1 MWLRMLPVVALGAS
15 LNISDIVTFSSR
27 DFTTQTTATSAA
39 NETAAFLLN
48 GGGGGGA
55 AGGGFGGGMG
65 DGPPDGPGRGGGA
78 RRSDD
83 ILVFG
88 MNFEIG
94 EVARGVLP
102 ASGDARTA
110 DRAAATP
117 RPPAS
122 PGGLLAALRYAAHYA
137 AAARRAA
144 AGLLRLAGR
153 MCKRRGAADATLAV
167 GVGGPSRPTQAT
179 TTAAK
184 AKAAKKK
191 RAGPFIAKAKAAKK
205 KKKKRGGTCPAAT
218 TTTAEVNGRDV
229 GVYEE
234 AGVEGAMARIAEF
247 MENLDDRFISLYGG
261 GSGRNLDGA
270 LDRMWSHTRILNN
283 VGWLG
288 LADADGNVNSV
299 LIKVTGLHNGDA
311 NGKATAEATEA
322 ILLDHALT
330 FSGLSPANV
339 NKAGAN
345 VFIDKDGSMWF
356 YLCAATVP
364 AGERGKRDLAELA
377 RRAGKKP
384 PSKWVLKTD
393 KRSRGVCK
401 RSRGVDAASRGVAKK
416 VSSTWTQAMDDAIV
430 SLVES
435 SGGVDGVSS
444 ADWKSLATRL
454 GKVKVDS
461 FGKRRYNTCRLR
473 YVEHLD
479 PTRITGSFSVTEMRV
494 VYEGL
499 IAGDTNAEIAAH
511 LPGRERKQPL
521 SGITCVLTGVFPEV
535 GGGADLNL
543 GKDGVRAMVE
553 SCGGRVTGAVSGKT
567 DILIVGKEPG
577 MSKVSKARAA
587 NVTLMTLHD
596 LKLGIAHGDVLAAAQ
611 PVVIKVFSAGY
622 GGNGGTGVRRGV
634 RAQPASP
641 SSPP

>member
-48 GGGGGGA
+48 GGGGGGGA

-94 EVARGVLP
+94 E
-102 ASGDARTA
+102 S
-110 DRAAATP
+110 RAC
-117 RPPAS
+117 S
-122 PGGLLAALRYAAHYA
+122 
-137 AAARRAA
+137 RR
-144 AGLLRLAGR
+144 
-153 MCKRRGAADATLAV
+153 
-167 GVGGPSRPTQAT
+167 
-179 TTAAK
+179 
-184 AKAAKKK
+184 
-191 RAGPFIAKAKAAKK
+191 
-205 KKKKRGGTCPAAT
+205 
-218 TTTAEVNGRDV
+218 
-229 GVYEE
+229 
-234 AGVEGAMARIAEF
+234 
-247 MENLDDRFISLYGG
+247 
-261 GSGRNLDGA
+261 
-270 LDRMWSHTRILNN
+270 
-283 VGWLG
+283 
-288 LADADGNVNSV
+288 
-299 LIKVTGLHNGDA
+299 VTGLHNGDA

-356 YLCAATVP
+356 YLCAAT
-364 AGERGKRDLAELA
+364 
-377 RRAGKKP
+377 
-384 PSKWVLKTD
+384 
-393 KRSRGVCK
+393 
-401 RSRGVDAASRGVAKK
+401 
-416 VSSTWTQAMDDAIV
+416 AMDDAIV

-494 VYEGL
+494 VYEDAAVDDAQRPPTPPPATPAPVETTPAPVETTPAPVETTPSTTTAPVETPAGGWTAAAVAAVFQGMDFCVTGNFYGL
-499 IAGDTNAEIAAH
+499 KQDAVEAFCEGFGGFKVTRVDR
-511 LPGRERKQPL
+511 PGA
-521 SGITCVLTGVFPEV
+521 VLIRGLKKGTTEPIKS
-535 GGGADLNL
+535 N
-543 GKDGVRAMVE
+543 K
-553 SCGGRVTGAVSGKT
+553 GRHGAVSGKT

-596 LKLGIAHGDVLAAAQ
+596 LKLGIARWQPSARARAVRRAARRPGRWRVVGRRRPRVAGPAPALAYDLAKYNRKLDKLGLPPVAGIPDGFSPVLSSVNQDQSLIVQFNHPNAWL
-611 PVVIKVFSAGY
+611 VVKPSVNTNGESGTVSAGDY
-622 GGNGGTGVRRGV
+622 GKGDSAALYVSDLPPGGDKAFYAKLIAKGLAEGRQPYELLTGAGFTVERRGV
-634 RAQPASP
+634 AAVSGVAGKSQALLAVTTSARYKKLEPELRKIVDSFRVYDKVRSVETGALLDDD
-641 SSPP
+641 